1 MLSQNIAKLYFV
13 VILLYAFFHFI
24 LEEMKGPFKNLPWKL
39 GYAPAIIRS
48 DQLAQFHWK
57 ALPNSPINPSENK

>member
-13 VILLYAFFHFI
+13 LILLYAFFYFI

-48 DQLAQFHWK
+48 DQLAQFH
-57 ALPNSPINPSENK
+57 